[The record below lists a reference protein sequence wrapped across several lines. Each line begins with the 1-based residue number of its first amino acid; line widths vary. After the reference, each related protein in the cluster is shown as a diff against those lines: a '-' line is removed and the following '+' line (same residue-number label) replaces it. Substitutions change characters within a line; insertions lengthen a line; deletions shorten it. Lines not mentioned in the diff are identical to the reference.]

1 MKDLKR
7 VIKRDWK
14 LYIAELLICI
24 IATLV
29 LIVDEMQAQISH
41 GNDFHWDISVFWY
54 VGIFG
59 IVVLELLIPAMVIC
73 TFIYWWIFDDKRQ
86 KLFKASLPISN
97 WQESKYDL
105 ISGYFICIVATISVL
120 LSGVIEGIMWCS
132 VYGIYYGSTGDMILD
147 LLLEPLRLMMASMCV
162 YTLMVVGKRVASSIP
177 GALLFCIVF
186 GGALIYLEQ
195 FIEYDVI
202 GGMLLHGHFSED
214 SIPYNLGVIVG
225 YLVLLVLL
233 LIALV
238 VTNKKIDIAKGGTF
252 YFKSVQISICVLV
265 TLFVIMVSEI
275 DDLMRYSVV
284 YGICVIALALMAGGG
299 IYYITRAKK

>member
-1 MKDLKR
+1 MRDLKK

-29 LIVDEMQAQISH
+29 LFVEETQAQISY
-41 GNDFHWDISVFWY
+41 GNNFCYEMRVFGF

-59 IVVLELLIPAMVIC
+59 DVVSELFIPAMVIC
-73 TFIYWWIFDDKRQ
+73 TFIYWWVFDDKGQ

-97 WQESKYDL
+97 LKESKYDL
-105 ISGYFICIVATISVL
+105 ISGYFTSIVAAIAVL
-120 LSGVIEGIMWCS
+120 LSGVLECIMWCS
-132 VYGIYYGSTGDMILD
+132 VYGIYNGITGDMILY
-147 LLLEPLRLMMASMCV
+147 LLLEALRLMMTSMCA
-162 YTLMVVGKRVASSIP
+162 YTLMVVGKKVASSIQ
-177 GALLFCIVF
+177 GTLVFTVVF
-186 GGALIYLEQ
+186 GGALTYLEQ

-225 YLVLLVLL
+225 YLLLLVLL

-238 VTNKKIDIAKGGTF
+238 VANKKIDIAKGGTF

-265 TLFVIMVSEI
+265 TLFVIMVAEI

>member
-1 MKDLKR
+1 
-7 VIKRDWK
+7 
-14 LYIAELLICI
+14 
-24 IATLV
+24 
-29 LIVDEMQAQISH
+29 
-41 GNDFHWDISVFWY
+41 
-54 VGIFG
+54 
-59 IVVLELLIPAMVIC
+59 
-73 TFIYWWIFDDKRQ
+73 
-86 KLFKASLPISN
+86 
-97 WQESKYDL
+97 
-105 ISGYFICIVATISVL
+105 
-120 LSGVIEGIMWCS
+120 
-132 VYGIYYGSTGDMILD
+132 
-147 LLLEPLRLMMASMCV
+147 
-162 YTLMVVGKRVASSIP
+162 MVVGKRVASSIP

-225 YLVLLVLL
+225 YLLLLVLL

-265 TLFVIMVSEI
+265 TLFVIMVVEI

-284 YGICVIALALMAGGG
+284 YGICVIALALIAGGG